1 MQPKDTI
8 KRFQPFVPNLL
19 WCQVKLHCE
28 RPNCY
33 NKNTISLVQLTLKTY
48 GWATAVIKFKIES
61 ACLILVETD
70 AMFFVVS
77 KRSPCCEIK
86 YFLGI
91 LTNIF
96 CFSRYDVLDAMN
108 MNFKLIFVVKNF
120 WFCLCLNAPFQLVSI
135 FKIKGRYASTFAHNS
150 VFFWD
155 SNHFV
160 G

>member
-28 RPNCY
+28 RPNCH

-48 GWATAVIKFKIES
+48 GWATAVINFKIES

-77 KRSPCCEIK
+77 KK
-86 YFLGI
+86 
-91 LTNIF
+91 
-96 CFSRYDVLDAMN
+96 
-108 MNFKLIFVVKNF
+108 
-120 WFCLCLNAPFQLVSI
+120 VSML
-135 FKIKGRYASTFAHNS
+135 RN
-150 VFFWD
+150 
-155 SNHFV
+155 
-160 G
+160 